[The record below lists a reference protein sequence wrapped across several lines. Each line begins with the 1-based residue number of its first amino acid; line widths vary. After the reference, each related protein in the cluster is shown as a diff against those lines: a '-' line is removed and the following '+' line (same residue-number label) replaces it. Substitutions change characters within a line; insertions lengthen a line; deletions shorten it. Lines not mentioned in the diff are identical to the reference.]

1 MKSFDDKRCCP
12 HCLKPLHQQ
21 PYLMSRDAAQPVLSP
36 TQIGWILC
44 AVLALVLLVQVI
56 STG

>member
-21 PYLMSRDAAQPVLSP
+21 PYLMSRTAAEPVLTP
-36 TQIGWILC
+36 TQIGWIVC
-44 AVLALVLLVQVI
+44 AVLALVLLTQLI
-56 STG
+56 